1 MVKEFSSL
9 GMGNKPLIL
18 IENNK
23 KQARF
28 KLQSLTKDAIVLK

>member
-9 GMGNKPLIL
+9 GTGNKPLIL

-28 KLQSLTKDAIVLK
+28 NTKV